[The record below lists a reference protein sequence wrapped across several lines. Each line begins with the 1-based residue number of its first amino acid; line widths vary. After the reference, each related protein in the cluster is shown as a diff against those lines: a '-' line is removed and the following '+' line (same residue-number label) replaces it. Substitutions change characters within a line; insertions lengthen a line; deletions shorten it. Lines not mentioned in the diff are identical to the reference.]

1 MASSAH
7 RIGVVVAVG
16 SLALSAVPAAS
27 AATAAA
33 VTDEA
38 CAARDN
44 DTHASLEECV
54 TLEGVRA
61 HQGALQTVAR
71 ANGGTRVSGTAGHDA
86 SVTYVVDTLRAAGY
100 TPTVQE
106 LTLDTFVTTQPTLL
120 ERVGPDPSTL
130 PTSVLEYSGSGDVT
144 APAGVV
150 AGAPAD
156 PTPGCEAADFA
167 DLAAG
172 SIAVVPRGSCT
183 FAVKATLAA
192 AAGASAV
199 VIANDAPGALNATLG
214 PDAALDLPVVAVT
227 QDLGRRLAATPGLL
241 LHVSTATV
249 RGPVTTANVIAETRG
264 GDPDNVVMAGA
275 HLDSV
280 NAGPG
285 INDNGSGA
293 AALLEVAVQMA
304 RAETDNRVRFAWWGA
319 GEATVAGSAHYLDGL
334 TPAETDR
341 VALYL
346 DADVI
351 GSPNHVFFVHDG
363 DDSDAV
369 GAGPGPE
376 GSARIEKTFEA
387 FYSLRG
393 IPWKGTDL
401 TGRSD
406 QGPFMARG
414 IPTGGLTTGADGVK
428 TVEEAARWGGTAGI
442 PYDPCHHQA
451 CDDYDNSNDEALDV
465 NADALAFA
473 VLQLAMSTEDVNGVP
488 GRSDF
493 PAVNPLVPAGP

>member
-1 MASSAH
+1 MARSAH

-16 SLALSAVPAAS
+16 AVALSAAPSALAA
-27 AATAAA
+27 
-33 VTDEA
+33 TDEA
-38 CAARDN
+38 CAARVN
-44 DTHASLEECV
+44 DTHALLEECV

-61 HQGALQTVAR
+61 HQAALQAI
-71 ANGGTRVSGTAGHDA
+71 ASAHGGTRVSGTPGATA
-86 SVTYVVDTLRAAGY
+86 SVDHVVDTLRAAGY

-106 LTLDTFVTTQPTLL
+106 LTLDTFVTTRPTLL
-120 ERVGPDPSTL
+120 ERVGPDPAAL
-130 PTSVLEYSGSGDVT
+130 PTSVLGYSGSGDVT
-144 APAGVV
+144 APVSVLPG
-150 AGAPAD
+150 GPAD
-156 PTPGCEAADFA
+156 TTPGCEAADY
-167 DLAAG
+167 AG
-172 SIAVVPRGSCT
+172 LVPGTVALVPRGSCT
-183 FAVKATLAA
+183 FAAKATLAA

-199 VIANDAPGALNATLG
+199 VVSNSEPGALNATLG
-214 PDAALDLPVVAVT
+214 ADAGLDLPVVAVT
-227 QDLGRRLAATPGLL
+227 QDLGRQLAATPGLV
-241 LHVSTATV
+241 LHVRTATLS
-249 RGPVTTANVIAETRG
+249 GPVTTANVIAETRG

-304 RAETDNRVRFAWWGA
+304 RVEPDNRVRFAWWGA
-319 GEATVAGSAHYLDGL
+319 EEAGLAGSAHYVRGL
-334 TPAETDR
+334 TQAERDR
-341 VALYL
+341 IALYL

-363 DDSDAV
+363 DDSDAT

-376 GSARIEKTFEA
+376 GSARVEKTLEA

-406 QGPFMARG
+406 QGAFMAVG
-414 IPTGGLTTGADGVK
+414 IPTGGLTTGDDGIK

-442 PYDPCHHQA
+442 PYDPCHEQA
-451 CDDYDNSNDEALDV
+451 CDDVDNSNDEALDV
-465 NADALAFA
+465 NADALAFG
-473 VLQLAMSTEDVNGVP
+473 VLQFAMNTQDVNGVP
-488 GRSDF
+488 GRADF
-493 PAVNPLVPAGP
+493 PPVSPLVPAAP